1 MVSDQRSAVSE
12 SGEEEERVEVM
23 GDESGVHKMTTGMK
37 PVARCEWLM
46 ADRDAHRL
54 PRPA

>member
-1 MVSDQRSAVSE
+1 VVSDQRSAVSE